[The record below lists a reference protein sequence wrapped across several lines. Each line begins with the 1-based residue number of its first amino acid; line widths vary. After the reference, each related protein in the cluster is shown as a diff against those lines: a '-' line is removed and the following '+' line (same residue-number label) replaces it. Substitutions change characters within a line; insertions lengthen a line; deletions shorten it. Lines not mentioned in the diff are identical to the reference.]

1 MTVLK
6 VEAESEEGILEGF
19 VYDEEATV
27 RIVGDEEGTER
38 SGINRWFNS
47 ARINVDPDKEEVTCA
62 VSVGDPRG
70 AFVFTIRRTP
80 DGTLLIHT
88 PYPGESLPHMRTKQL
103 HKGTLEVVDDRG
115 DPITFE
121 DEEEMDR
128 DEGWRAGWD
137 MMSEGASS
145 PDDRD
150 AVFGIDYSP
159 KRKWFVIDLETGRVA
174 SGQDDVQDFESA
186 DDAAERA
193 EELNEEALEEEDDD

>member
-6 VEAESEEGILEGF
+6 VEAESEEGVLEGF

-47 ARINVDPDKEEVTCA
+47 ARINVDPDKDEVTCS

-70 AFVFTIRRTP
+70 AFVFTVRRTD
-80 DGTLLIHT
+80 DGTLQIHT
-88 PYPGESLPHMRTKQL
+88 PYPGESLPHMRTRQL
-103 HKGTLEVVDDRG
+103 HKGVLEVVDDRG
-115 DPITFE
+115 DAIIFE

-128 DEGWRAGWD
+128 DSGWRDGWRE
-137 MMSEGASS
+137 MEEGASS
-145 PDDRD
+145 PDDSD
-150 AVFGIDYSP
+150 AVFGIDYSNR
-159 KRKWFVIDLETGRVA
+159 RKWFVTNLETGRVA
-174 SGQDDVQDFESA
+174 KEDDIQDFESA

-193 EELNEEALEEEDDD
+193 EDLNLEALDDED

>member
-6 VEAESEEGILEGF
+6 VEAESEEGVLEGF

-47 ARINVDPDKEEVTCA
+47 ARIKVDPDKDEVTCA

-70 AFVFTIRRTP
+70 AFVFTIRRKP

-103 HKGTLEVVDDRG
+103 HKGTLEVVG
-115 DPITFE
+115 DSGEAITFE

-128 DEGWRAGWD
+128 DDGWRDGWRE
-137 MMSEGASS
+137 MEEGASS
-145 PDDRD
+145 PDDSD
-150 AVFGIDYSP
+150 AVFGIDYSNR
-159 KRKWFVIDLETGRVA
+159 RKWFVTDLETGRVA
-174 SGQDDVQDFESA
+174 KEDDVQDFESA

-193 EELNEEALEEEDDD
+193 EELNLEALEDED